1 MKTLFFILFIS
12 GIFSIGSFAQEIT
25 DKQID
30 FVNSFIAAVES
41 HNMNTVIKM
50 TDKEYRK
57 VQLKFLE
64 GRKEQFINE
73 LFGGVDLMTDKYV
86 NTRFADILKIEV
98 AEIIPQENGYFE
110 YIFRIRDGEHDLT
123 KSLLLRKTKNKFGF
137 IGSVG

>member
-12 GIFSIGSFAQEIT
+12 GGLSIDCFAQEISK
-25 DKQID
+25 KQIE
-30 FVNSFIAAVES
+30 FVNGFIAAVES
-41 HNMNTVIKM
+41 HNMNAVIKM

-57 VQLKFLE
+57 EQLKFLE

-123 KSLLLRKTKNKFGF
+123 KSLLLKTTKNKFGF
-137 IGSVG
+137 IGSMG